1 MKRLLTE
8 ERGIATFLV
17 VILIVLSVVIV
28 GIVATAAV
36 ILSNDVKITVNN
48 QTSSTLDIAQ
58 GSAALKF
65 NFLPGI
71 NVPAQIAPGDTAVV
85 QVPKRFVN
93 SFTITTN
100 SAQVRAFGQTF
111 TFGTPSIDMQRST
124 WDGTSLTGLVNRQIV
139 ISGNNTLV
147 IVGR

>member
-17 VILIVLSVVIV
+17 VISILLGMVIV
-28 GIVATAAV
+28 GIIATAAI

-48 QTSSTLDIAQ
+48 QSSSTLDIAQ

-93 SFTITTN
+93 SVTITTN
-100 SAQVRAFGQTF
+100 SVQVSAFGQTF
-111 TFGTPSIDMQRST
+111 TFGMPSLDMQRST
-124 WDGTSLTGLVNRQIV
+124 WDGTPLAGLVNHQIA